1 MSDEAPRINA
11 ALERLETA
19 VFESSLESAKLRMA
33 LIALVDFEAANQ
45 RGKLA
50 MKNATERDCDYSRG
64 YLAAT
69 LKLKTRL
76 TEDTK
81 KWPTPQK

>member
-1 MSDEAPRINA
+1 MTDERITTP
-11 ALERLETA
+11 LERLETA
-19 VFESSLESAKLRMA
+19 VFEASRDSAKLRNA
-33 LIALVDFEAANQ
+33 LIELVDYEASKQ

-50 MKNATERDCDYSRG
+50 IKDAAERDSDYYRG

-69 LKLKTRL
+69 LKLKIRL

-81 KWPTPQK
+81 KWPTAQK

>member
-1 MSDEAPRINA
+1 MTEETRANA

-19 VFESSLESAKLRMA
+19 VFEASRESTKLRTA
-33 LIALVDFEAANQ
+33 LIALVEHETAHT

-50 MKNATERDCDYSRG
+50 FKNATERDSDYCRG

-69 LKLKTRL
+69 LKLKIRL

-81 KWPTPQK
+81 KWPTLQK